1 MTWPTRRGDAAE
13 IKLKYP
19 EQAEQLGVALRTG
32 DPLADA
38 VVAELADLGP
48 SARRTLLAGLRDGLD
63 SLEAPPPAVAA
74 LLADVESVS
83 SPYDIDRG
91 AYVALTVPP
100 FAHNIAL
107 GQGALVNTY
116 TSPVIAAVLRR
127 TGRLTSMAKR
137 RLDET
142 GKWLLQ
148 AILPGGLERGAGG
161 YVATV
166 MVRLLHAQVR
176 AVVRGQ
182 GWDEDTWGAPISQ
195 VELVRTWLDFTLV
208 SYRALTA
215 MGYDFTDEELADV
228 YRRWQH
234 QGRLLGIDDAFYGD
248 ITGHDQAAE
257 LADLI
262 AMTDDGLDPDT
273 KPFLEALQG
282 AAIQQLTPVFGDP
295 VLTGSLI
302 RAFARLIQGDAR
314 ADALGITPSELSPL
328 LPVLILGTAE
338 SRRLARQLPEEWS
351 ALQRNHRAAIEEIL
365 AAPDTPTTYEANL
378 A

>member
-1 MTWPTRRGDAAE
+1 MTWPTRRGDADE

-19 EQAEQLGVALRTG
+19 EQAERLGAALRTG

-38 VVAELADLGP
+38 VVAELADLGAG
-48 SARRTLLAGLRDGLD
+48 ARRILLAGLRDGLD
-63 SLEAPPPAVAA
+63 SLDSPPPAVAA
-74 LLADVESVS
+74 LLAEVESHS
-83 SPYDIDRG
+83 SPYDLDRG
-91 AYVALTVPP
+91 ANVALSVPP

-116 TSPVIAAVLRR
+116 TSPVIAEVLRR

-148 AILPGGLERGAGG
+148 AMLPGGLERGAGG

-182 GWDEDTWGAPISQ
+182 AWDEDAWGAPISQ

-208 SYRALTA
+208 SYRALAA

-228 YRRWQH
+228 YLRWQH
-234 QGRLLGIDDAFYGD
+234 QGRLLGIDDSFYGD
-248 ITGHDQAAE
+248 ITGHEQAAK

-262 AMTDDGLDPDT
+262 AMTEDGPDADT

-282 AAIQQLTPVFGDP
+282 AAVEQLAPIFGDP
-295 VLTGSLI
+295 ALTGSLI
-302 RAFARLIQGDAR
+302 RAFARLIQGDER
-314 ADALGITPSELSPL
+314 ADLLGIAPSELTPL
-328 LPVLILGTAE
+328 LPVLILGAAE
-338 SRRLARQLPEEWS
+338 SRRLARRLPDEWA
-351 ALQRNHRAAIEEIL
+351 ALQSNHRAAIDEIL

-378 A
+378 G

>member
-1 MTWPTRRGDAAE
+1 MTWPSRRGDAAE

-19 EQAEQLGVALRTG
+19 EWAEQLGAALRTG

-38 VVAELADLGP
+38 VVAELADLGAP
-48 SARRTLLAGLRDGLD
+48 GRRILLAGLREGLD
-63 SLEAPPPAVAA
+63 SLDAPPPAITA
-74 LLADVESVS
+74 LLAQVESVS

-166 MVRLLHAQVR
+166 MVRLLHARVR

-182 GWDEDTWGAPISQ
+182 GWDEDVWGAPISQ

-208 SYRALTA
+208 SYRALA
-215 MGYDFTDEELADV
+215 VMGYDFTDEELTDV
-228 YRRWQH
+228 YRRWHH
-234 QGRLLGIDDAFYGD
+234 QGRLLGIDDTFYGD
-248 ITGHDQAAE
+248 ITDHDQAAR
-257 LADLI
+257 LAELI
-262 AMTDDGLDPDT
+262 AMTEDGPDPDT
-273 KPFLEALQG
+273 QPFLEALQG
-282 AAIQQLTPVFGDP
+282 AAVQQLAPVFGDP
-295 VLTGSLI
+295 QLTGSLI
-302 RAFARLIQGDAR
+302 RAFARLIQGDER
-314 ADALGITPSELSPL
+314 ADALGIAPSELTPL

-338 SRRLARQLPEEWS
+338 SRRLARQLPEEWA
-351 ALQRNHRAAIEEIL
+351 ALQRNHRAAIDDIL

-378 A
+378 I